1 MIEHRQYIEQS
12 IDGWFEPKAM
22 DLFVE
27 INKLQQ
33 NITADIAEIGVYHG
47 KSAVLLGQFTKE
59 KEEVTVVDTFLGYSE
74 DDDFERLFRKHW
86 VHVNGEK
93 PVHVRVKK
101 SQDIVDGDLP
111 KRTRIF
117 HIDGD
122 HSFEGT
128 YNDMEHAQNSLVVG
142 GCMILDDFL
151 NQDWLGVSQAVNEF
165 LRRNSDWCLVAHG
178 WNKTVLVRREDFSLY
193 YEGLRSS
200 PLSKSTNTFQNPF
213 WGNKYVSLK

>member
-1 MIEHRQYIEQS
+1 MIEKREYIEKS

-27 INKLQQ
+27 LDTLQR
-33 NITADIAEIGVYHG
+33 NIQGNIVEVGVYHG
-47 KSAVLLGQFTKE
+47 KSAVLLGQFARE
-59 KEEVTVVDTFLGYSE
+59 GEQVTVVDTFLGYSE
-74 DDDFERLFRKHW
+74 DDDFEGLFRTHW
-86 VHVNGEK
+86 QHVNSEK
-93 PVHVRVKK
+93 PVRIIVKK
-101 SQDIVDGDLP
+101 SQDIVEGDLP
-111 KRTRIF
+111 NNVRIF

-128 YNDMEHAQNSLVVG
+128 YNDMQHARRRLISG

-165 LRRNSDWCLVAHG
+165 LRLNPDWCLVAHG
-178 WNKTVLVRREDFSLY
+178 WNKTILVCRDDFGMY
-193 YEGLRSS
+193 YEGLKNSS
-200 PLSKSTNTFQNPF
+200 LSKSTNTFQNPF